1 MLERHGLVKGVLWLA
16 LARHGATR
24 SRDRAGRLAVS
35 VCFLKIRRKLVI
47 TTSMMS
53 IVNSVSALTPVLTT
67 SAQNESGS
75 ALTYFEERTLTHFV
89 PHFDARRG
97 HQYVV

>member
-1 MLERHGLVKGVLWLA
+1 MPSDV
-16 LARHGATR
+16 
-24 SRDRAGRLAVS
+24 
-35 VCFLKIRRKLVI
+35 
-47 TTSMMS
+47 MS
-53 IVNSVSALTPVLTT
+53 IVNSGSALTPVLTT

-75 ALTYFEERTLTHFV
+75 ALTYFEERTLTHFA